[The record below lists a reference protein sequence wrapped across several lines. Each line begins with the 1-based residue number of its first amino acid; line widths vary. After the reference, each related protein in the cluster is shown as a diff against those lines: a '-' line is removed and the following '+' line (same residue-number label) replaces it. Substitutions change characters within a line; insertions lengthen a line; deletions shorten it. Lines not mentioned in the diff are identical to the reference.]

1 MRVAVIGGGAGGG
14 VGASSQR
21 KLPGSQGCHLRKIE
35 IRTKY

>member
-1 MRVAVIGGGAGGG
+1 MRVAVIGGGAGG
-14 VGASSQR
+14 VGAGSQR